1 MTHALLERARAEGT
15 PLIDDTTV
23 TFVWEGE
30 TPPGLLADF
39 CDWDPEN
46 PVHLSEAAPGVWM
59 HRVTLPRNAYIEY
72 AYVTPGGRVP
82 DPFNPR
88 QITNGMGKMNH
99 TFDMPDARHTPLVR
113 HGKGVPRGRVTR
125 HILRGDLPIVGDQRP
140 VLLYQPAV
148 ETPCPLLYVLDG
160 QDYYKRAR
168 LTVIVDNLIARQR
181 IRPIALAMPYHGGPA
196 RMVEY
201 LCSEATIGFL
211 VDEVLDLARSHLN
224 LIDIHEQPGS
234 YGILGASMGGLMA
247 LYAGLRLPKVFGT
260 VISQS
265 GAFGFEL
272 MGQSALIHDLLR
284 LYDLAPVTIWMDV
297 GRYEWLLEANRRM
310 RGALR
315 AQGYD
320 PVYREYSGGH
330 NYTSWRDEVVLA
342 LEAVY
347 GMK

>member
-1 MTHALLERARAEGT
+1 MTYALLERACAEGT
-15 PLIDDTTV
+15 PLIGDVTA
-23 TFVWEGE
+23 TFVWQGE
-30 TPPGLLADF
+30 TAPGLLADF
-39 CDWDPEN
+39 GDWDAEKPI
-46 PVHLSEAAPGVWM
+46 HLSETAPGVWTYC
-59 HRVTLPRNAYIEY
+59 VTLPRDAYIEY
-72 AYVTPGGRVP
+72 AFVTPAGRVP

-99 TFDMPDARHTPLVR
+99 YFDMPEAHHTPLVKHSR
-113 HGKGVPRGRVTR
+113 GALRGRVTR
-125 HILRGDLPIVGDQRP
+125 HVLRGDLPVVGSQRP
-140 VLLYQPAV
+140 VLLYQPPV
-148 ETPCPLLYVLDG
+148 ETPSPLLYVLDG
-160 QDYYKRAR
+160 QDYYKRAC

-181 IRPIALAMPYHGGPA
+181 IRPIAMAMPYHGGTA

-224 LIDIHEQPGS
+224 LIDIREQPGS

-284 LYDLAPVTIWMDV
+284 LYDPASLTIWMDV
-297 GRYEWLLEANRRM
+297 GRYEWLLESNRRM
-310 RGALR
+310 RAALH
-315 AQGYD
+315 AQGYE
-320 PVYREYSGGH
+320 PVYREYNGGH
-330 NYTSWRDEVVLA
+330 NYTCWRDEVVLA